1 MSYSDLKLFALSSN
15 KELAEKVASAMGI
28 QLGKS
33 TVRQFSDGEIQVNM
47 SLFCSQLAHQ
57 LTIT

>member
-15 KELAEKVASAMGI
+15 KELAEKVAYAMGL

-33 TVRQFSDGEIQVNM
+33 T
-47 SLFCSQLAHQ
+47 
-57 LTIT
+57 